1 MTWRT
6 PSSLKW
12 LIVRYSRQQ
21 GALSL
26 QERQAKKLQ
35 EQLDAVLCSIA
46 ETKAN
51 LEAIERTLTL
61 HEIQISAAEIEAVM
75 PQVNRRLYTFGE
87 LTRRIYA
94 ALRESGDWSTTEE
107 VIRRVTGL
115 SKASADPVQYRHVRS
130 MLRGRLKKLA
140 ASGKLERALDDKK
153 PTLNQAK
160 WRLPPQDVA

>member
-130 MLRGRLKKLA
+130 MLRGPSQRSSQRVGNWSAHWMTRNRHSIRRSGDCRL
-140 ASGKLERALDDKK
+140 RM
-153 PTLNQAK
+153 
-160 WRLPPQDVA
+160 